1 VKPLLEVKNL
11 RKSYKNGVLAVDG
24 IDLQIHAGS
33 IYALVGPNGAGKT
46 TTIKCILRLIS
57 CDSGEIDFKGKTIT
71 EDDIVQRISYV
82 PEEKNLYE
90 EFTVENMVNLS
101 GRIIS
106 KFDLQRAF
114 ELVKSFKLPLAE
126 KISSL
131 SHGMKTQLYLSIAF
145 AQNADIYILDE
156 PTWGLDPIAQKTVL
170 QMMCDLVGNGKGVFY
185 TSHVL
190 REVEKIADTV
200 AIMHRGKILYS
211 GTLTEAKEKFKTVV
225 VTGDFSQRADLSSFH
240 FFRKGGNFLIL
251 ARDEE
256 ELSDILKQFPTSDVY
271 EMDLEDIFEAL
282 VESETSRQGGERK

>member
-1 VKPLLEVKNL
+1 MGPLLEVKNL
-11 RKSYKNGVLAVDG
+11 RKSYRKGFLAVDG
-24 IDLQIHAGS
+24 IDLQIRAGS
-33 IYALVGPNGAGKT
+33 ICALVGPNGAGKT
-46 TTIKCILRLIS
+46 TTIKCILRLI
-57 CDSGEIDFKGKTIT
+57 DYNSGEINFKGRTIT
-71 EDDIVQRISYV
+71 EDDIVQRIFYV

-90 EFTVENMVNLS
+90 ELTVENMVNLS
-101 GRIIS
+101 GRITS
-106 KFDLQRAF
+106 NFDLQRAF
-114 ELVKSFKLPLAE
+114 ELVGSFRLPRGE

-145 AQNADIYILDE
+145 AQDADIYLLDE

-200 AIMHRGKILYS
+200 AIVHRGKILYS

-225 VTGDFSQRADLSSFH
+225 LKGDFSQRVDLSSFH
-240 FFRKGGNFLIL
+240 FFKKGGNFLIL

-282 VESETSRQGGERK
+282 VESEINRQGGERR